1 MEGIDDGE
9 FRKLVQEEGIIVAGG
24 LGAYAGKMFRIGHMG
39 NADMHDLVSSLAAI
53 ERTLYRMGAK
63 VKFGTSVGVFM
74 EEMMK

>member
-1 MEGIDDGE
+1 
-9 FRKLVQEEGIIVAGG
+9 
-24 LGAYAGKMFRIGHMG
+24 
-39 NADMHDLVSSLAAI
+39 MHDLVSSLAAI